1 MSSLSLRLTH
11 KITAIGVIGVV
22 GVILI
27 GGIHLYG
34 EAATAVY
41 RDAAENARAI
51 FELNSKVEIE
61 LLEGRRAEKDFLLRN
76 DPTKADS
83 QIEIGKSVAADIGA
97 LHGKIVA
104 IGKPDLARDI
114 ETMSTSLK
122 QYQAHFAAVV
132 EQKKQLGL
140 NETAGLEGR
149 LRTSVHE
156 IEARVDQLH
165 ESALL
170 ITMLMMRRHEKDF
183 MLRRDAKYGEE
194 MKKRASEFTAGVET
208 AAIPEAAKTELR
220 QKLADYQRDYFAW
233 MDTALTLARE
243 LKATSESFSAVE
255 PVIAAVSSSVNNI
268 RSEADR
274 LNVAARDK
282 IQWQIEIAILLI
294 ASAVLGAGF
303 FIGRSVSRPLSAMTA
318 AMIEL
323 AKGNFAIV
331 LPGLGRADEIGEIAQ
346 AVETFKVNAEQK
358 ARDEAEAK
366 IKQDQITA
374 QRRKADMIKMAD
386 DFEGAVGEIVET
398 VSSASTELE
407 ASAGTLTST
416 AVRSQEL
423 ATMVAAASEE
433 ASTNVQSV
441 ASATEE
447 LTSSVN
453 EISRQVQESAR
464 MANDAVDQARKT
476 NDRVG
481 ELSKAAARIGD
492 VVELINTIA
501 GQTNLLALN
510 ATIEAARA
518 GEAGRGFAVVASEVK
533 ALAEQ
538 TAKATGEIGQQISG
552 IQSATQESVNA
563 IQEISGTIERLSEI
577 SSTIAAAVEEQGAAT
592 QEISR
597 NVQHAAQGTMQV
609 SSHITDVKQGAS
621 ETGSASSQV
630 LAAAQSLSGDSN
642 RLKLEVGKFLNSVRA
657 A

>member
-1 MSSLSLRLTH
+1 MSGFSLRLTH
-11 KITAIGVIGVV
+11 KITAIGIIGVIGVV
-22 GVILI
+22 LV

-34 EAATAVY
+34 ESAIAVY
-41 RDAAENARAI
+41 RGAAESARTI
-51 FELNSKVEIE
+51 FELNNKIEVE

-76 DPTKADS
+76 DSGKAESQAEISKSVVADIAVLHQKVIAAGRPDLAS
-83 QIEIGKSVAADIGA
+83 QIEA
-97 LHGKIVA
+97 
-104 IGKPDLARDI
+104 
-114 ETMSTSLK
+114 MSTSLK
-122 QYQAHFAAVV
+122 QYQAHFVAVA
-132 EQKKQLGL
+132 EQKRQLGL
-140 NETAGLEGR
+140 DEKSGLEGR
-149 LRTSVHE
+149 LRASVHD

-170 ITMLMMRRHEKDF
+170 VTMLMMRRHEKDF
-183 MLRRDAKYGEE
+183 MLRRDRKYGDD
-194 MKKRASEFTAGVET
+194 MKKRASEFVAGVDN
-208 AAIPEAAKTELR
+208 ADIPGAAKAELK
-220 QKLADYQRDYFAW
+220 QKLADYQRDFFAW
-233 MDTALTLARE
+233 MEVALTLAGE
-243 LKATSESFSAVE
+243 LKATSDSFSAVE
-255 PVIAAVSSSVNNI
+255 PVIEAVSKSVSNI

-274 LNVAARDK
+274 SNTAERDK
-282 IQWQIEIAILLI
+282 IQWQMEIAILLI

-303 FIGRSVSRPLSAMTA
+303 FIGRSVSKPLSAMTA

-323 AKGNFAIV
+323 AKGNFAVV

-346 AVETFKVNAEQK
+346 AVETFKVNAEKK

-366 IKQDQITA
+366 IRQEQIAA
-374 QRRKADMIKMAD
+374 QHRRGDMIKLAD
-386 DFEGAVGEIVET
+386 DFESAVGEIIET

-407 ASAGTLTST
+407 ASAGTLTTS

-423 ATMVAAASEE
+423 STMVAAASEE
-433 ASTNVQSV
+433 ASTNVRSV
-441 ASATEE
+441 AAATEE
-447 LTSSVN
+447 LSSSVT

-464 MANDAVDQARKT
+464 MANEAVDQARTT
-476 NDRVG
+476 NDRVS

-538 TAKATGEIGQQISG
+538 TAKATGEIGQQITG
-552 IQSATQESVNA
+552 IQSATQDSVNA
-563 IQEISGTIERLSEI
+563 IKEISGTIEKLSEI

-597 NVQHAAQGTMQV
+597 NVQQAAQGTTQV
-609 SSHITDVKQGAS
+609 SSHITDVQHGAS

-630 LAAAQSLSGDSN
+630 LSAAQSLSGESN
-642 RLKLEVGKFLNSVRA
+642 RLKLEVGKFLDSVRA